1 MKGFFIMEFNEY
13 ESMYTAVGRNAFGS
27 AVRTAV
33 SFYGREYSFTEI
45 FSLIDTL
52 ADNLAAVYRLGKGDC
67 VTLCV
72 PNSPAAILAF
82 YAANKLGAAVSL
94 VHPYIP
100 PEKLKE
106 SAVRTGSRL
115 VVIYDQY
122 RCGDYDF
129 GLPVLVT
136 DSARYMGPV
145 QRLYY
150 RCTQKRTAGKYES
163 FEALLR
169 KRKVPRAE
177 AAEFG
182 RDEPAV
188 YLASGG
194 TTGTPKIIVH
204 NNAVFNRLCSK
215 AQEFLSEPLENYES
229 LYNVLPVFHGFGL
242 CINMHMCML
251 LRRTNIMCIK
261 FNAKSSTREIVKKRA
276 NILTGVPTMYLKLLE
291 EKSFREADLSSIRDV
306 FVGGDS
312 VPAKLVEDFNRVLE
326 AGGSRA
332 RLYEGYGLT
341 ETVTV
346 CLVNTRAHNRKGSAG
361 YPLTGTQMKIMRDG
375 KECAPGETGEICLL
389 SDQFMLGYLG
399 EDFSPFTEIGGVP
412 WLKTG
417 DYGYAD
423 EDGYLYFRQRI
434 KNMIK
439 VSGVP
444 VYPSEVENAAV
455 KAEGVVKACAVGVPD
470 PVRGQT
476 VRLYAELAP
485 GRDEKAAEEEVLAL
499 CRRTLIPYAV
509 PKEIVFRERL
519 PVNLIGK
526 IDRMA
531 LERET
536 ADGAADKGK
545 RPPAET
551 GSPE

>member
-1 MKGFFIMEFNEY
+1 MAFNEY
-13 ESMYTAVGRNAFGS
+13 ESMYTAALRNAFGS
-27 AVRTAV
+27 DVKTAV
-33 SFYGREYSFTEI
+33 SFYGREYSFAEI

-94 VHPYIP
+94 AHPYLP
-100 PEKLKE
+100 PENLKE
-106 SAVRTGSRL
+106 SAARTNSRL
-115 VVIYDQY
+115 LVIYDQY
-122 RCGDYDF
+122 RCGDFDF
-129 GLPVLVT
+129 GIPVLVT
-136 DSARYMGPV
+136 DSARYMGPA

-150 RCTQKRTAGKYES
+150 RCTQKRTAGKYPS
-163 FEALLR
+163 LEALLR
-169 KRKVPRAE
+169 KRKVPAAE
-177 AAEFG
+177 AAVFG
-182 RDEPAV
+182 KDQPAV

-194 TTGTPKIIVH
+194 TTGTPKIIMH
-204 NNAVFNRLCSK
+204 NNAVFNRLCSR
-215 AQEFLSEPLENYES
+215 AQEFLSEPIGNYTS
-229 LYNVLPVFHGFGL
+229 LYNVLPIFHGFGL

-261 FNAKSSTREIVKKRA
+261 FDAKSSTREIVKKRA
-276 NILTGVPTMYLKLLE
+276 NILTGVPTMYLKLLG
-291 EKSFREADLSSIRDV
+291 EKSFREADLSSIKDV

-312 VPAKLVEDFNRVLE
+312 VPAKLVEEFNAVLE
-326 AGGSRA
+326 RGGSSA

-375 KECAPGETGEICLL
+375 RECAPGETGEICLL

-399 EDFSPFTEIGGVP
+399 EDFSPFAEIGGVS

-423 EDGYLYFRQRI
+423 EDGFLYFRQRI

-476 VRLYAELAP
+476 VRLYAELEP
-485 GRDEKAAEEEVLAL
+485 GCDETKAEREILAL
-499 CRRTLIPYAV
+499 CRKLVIPYAA
-509 PKEIVFRERL
+509 PKEIVFRAHL

-531 LERET
+531 LEKEILPQN
-536 ADGAADKGK
+536 ADGGK
-545 RPPAET
+545 DGPAET
-551 GSPE
+551 ETSG